1 MRLSIA
7 SNKPQM
13 IDFLDNYLN
22 SHLLNQHVEAV
33 VNGIKYEGEVTEVIT
48 FVQKEPYY
56 VMKISI
62 GNSLEEIPLLLD
74 KTRIRIGKTLFY
86 FETERHATVIEIQE

>member
-13 IDFLDNYLN
+13 IDFLDKYLN
-22 SHLLNQHVEAV
+22 SHLLNQYVEAV
-33 VNGIKYEGEVTEVIT
+33 VNGIKYEGNISENIT
-48 FVQKEPYY
+48 FTQKEPYY
-56 VMKISI
+56 VMKIRI
-62 GNSLEEIPLLLD
+62 GEKVEEIPILLD

-86 FETERHATVIEIQE
+86 FETERHATVVEIQQ